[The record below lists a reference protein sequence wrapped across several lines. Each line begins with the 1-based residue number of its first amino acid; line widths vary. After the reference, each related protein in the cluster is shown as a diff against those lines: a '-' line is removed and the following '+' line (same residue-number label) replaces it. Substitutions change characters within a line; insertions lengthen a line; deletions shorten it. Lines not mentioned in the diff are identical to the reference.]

1 MLSHP
6 PAAPALA
13 VGAGESATI
22 EKLEVAFF
30 GMTQRIRSAT
40 TRAAAGE
47 QCAMP

>member
-1 MLSHP
+1 MLLLP

-13 VGAGESATI
+13 LGVGKGATI
-22 EKLEVAFF
+22 EKLEVAFL

-40 TRAAAGE
+40 VCTAAGE